1 MKRIT
6 AFLAAAVL
14 ILSGCSVAE
23 NESSVATSGTTPK
36 TTTKI
41 TTTES
46 STVAST
52 TTATEA
58 MDIPPVEEYDCDRIY
73 GSARHIDGRT
83 LILSIYSD
91 DPTSHWDYT
100 SEVDKDTIEQTLYY
114 LGIATDWISEQV
126 SSYGAN
132 AEFIYDWKAAPDL
145 RYEATF
151 DVELEKD
158 DYIYTESVYPAQRSY
173 LYENI
178 DTEALLEKYDADN
191 IIYMFFI
198 NSDFSNPANPVTSPR
213 AYLYG
218 DEFYTDH
225 INLCV
230 RFDEYYVTEPSS
242 YAHEILHCFGAY
254 DLYYENEAITAEYVM
269 HCAEIGSN
277 DIMYYVTTG
286 DEIYSDFTELDA
298 YYIGLIDYSQDVKN
312 WYLGLS
318 DYV

>member
-1 MKRIT
+1 MSQT
-6 AFLAAAVL
+6 EPQEPVEVP
-14 ILSGCSVAE
+14 SVTVEAE
-23 NESSVATSGTTPK
+23 
-36 TTTKI
+36 
-41 TTTES
+41 
-46 STVAST
+46 
-52 TTATEA
+52 
-58 MDIPPVEEYDCDRIY
+58 DIPDTEEEYGEIF

-83 LILSIYSD
+83 LIISIYSD
-91 DPTSHWDYT
+91 DPTNSWDYT
-100 SEVDKDTIEQTLYY
+100 YDVDNETIEQTLYY

-126 SSYGAN
+126 SYYGAN

-145 RYEATF
+145 KYEATF
-151 DVELEKD
+151 DIELEKD
-158 DYIYTESVYPAQRSY
+158 DYTYTESVYPAQRSY

-178 DTEALLEKYDADN
+178 DSEALLEKYDADN

-198 NSDFSNPANPVTSPR
+198 DSDFSNTANPVTSPR

-218 DEFYTDH
+218 DEYYTDH

-254 DLYYENEAITAEYVM
+254 DLYYENGAITAEYVM
-269 HCAEIGSN
+269 HCAESGSN

-298 YYIGLIDYSQDVKN
+298 YYIGLTDHSQDVKD